1 MKTRLIVNGKS
12 AGDSQLRAS
21 IASVRESGTALEV
34 RSTFESGDV
43 QRMVD
48 EAIGE
53 SVDRLLIGGGDGSV
67 NEVADA
73 LLQHPREQ
81 RPPLGIVPLGTA
93 NDFAAA
99 CGIPTQL
106 DAALELAC
114 HGSAIAI
121 DALTAND
128 RIVAN
133 VATAGFGAQVTAQTP
148 SELKAFLGGGAYT
161 LMGIIKALNFKP
173 YQGKIVTA
181 DEEIQGSAIVAAVC
195 NGRQAGG
202 GQPLAPDALLTDGL
216 MDVLLILAFPPT
228 EIDTVIKEA
237 MSPTL
242 DGRYV
247 RRFRTHF
254 LEVHSD
260 DGMPCNLDG
269 EPYEA
274 DAIRFDVVAKALD
287 VVLPPDCPCI

>member
-1 MKTRLIVNGKS
+1 M
-12 AGDSQLRAS
+12 
-21 IASVRESGTALEV
+21 RESGTALEV
-34 RSTFESGDV
+34 RPTFESGDV
-43 QRMVD
+43 KRLVC
-48 EAIGE
+48 EAIKE
-53 SVDRLLIGGGDGSV
+53 NVDRLIIGGGDGSI
-67 NEVADA
+67 NEIVDA

-99 CGIPTQL
+99 CSIPAEL
-106 DAALELAC
+106 DAALDLAC
-114 HGSAIAI
+114 NASPVAI

-128 RIVAN
+128 RVVAN
-133 VATAGFGAQVTAQTP
+133 VATAGFGAHVTAQTP
-148 SELKAFLGGGAYT
+148 AELKAFLGGGAYT
-161 LMGIIKALNFKP
+161 LMGMIKALGFKP

-181 DEEIQGSAIVAAVC
+181 DREIEGSAIVAAIC

-202 GQPLAPDALLTDGL
+202 GQQLAPTALLTDGL
-216 MDVLLILAFPPT
+216 MDVLLILAFPAT

-237 MSPTL
+237 MTSEL

-247 RRFRTHF
+247 RRFKTHF
-254 LEVHSD
+254 LEVHSS

-274 DAIRFDVVAKALD
+274 EAIRFEVIAKALD
-287 VVLPPDCPCI
+287 VVLPPDCPCV